1 MYRGQTVETVK
12 TCKAL
17 IDILGSRLITKNNQ
31 IDKALMLNI
40 DQSIAAVEMVEMPHL
55 IQTGKQTGIDLPNS
69 Y

>member
-12 TCKAL
+12 TCKSL
-17 IDILGSRLITKNNQ
+17 FDILGSRLITKNNQ

-40 DQSIAAVEMVEMPHL
+40 DQSIAAVEMVEMSHL
-55 IQTGKQTGIDLPNS
+55 IQTDKQTGIDLPNS